1 MLPYFLVTAP
11 VAVMAIVSPRHR
23 RYPLIWGSVFFILLV
38 FIGLRHNVGMDW
50 NNYLRMIEKA
60 NGVDFLYALS
70 IAEPG
75 YALILWISGQAGWG
89 VYSANLAAAAIM
101 LYGLFRYA
109 KQTPS
114 PWIALLAALPFLVI
128 VTGMSAA
135 RQAMAIG
142 VLLWLV
148 ATWSNSSTFKRT
160 IMIFLAA
167 SFHMSAIIFLI
178 FVAFNANIRPSLKAS
193 FGIFMSAVAIY
204 ILQSSGQADYY
215 DSLYGSG
222 QTEVTQSSGALFHVL
237 FNAGPALICFLL
249 GRRARNI
256 LLYDPLHFQFA
267 IAALL
272 LIPLALVFSTAAY
285 RVNLYFFPVALSFF
299 SRVPLLF
306 HDARYRLF
314 IRCIIS
320 VFFLFYL
327 WFWLSAA
334 NSAIAYKNYR
344 NALFLHKDELV
355 LCCK

>member
-1 MLPYFLVTAP
+1 MLPYLLVTAP
-11 VAVMAIVSPRHR
+11 VAVMAVVSPLYR
-23 RYPLIWGSVFFILLV
+23 RYPLIWGSVFLILLL
-38 FIGLRHNVGMDW
+38 FIGLRHHVGMDW
-50 NNYLRMIEKA
+50 NNYLWMIEKA
-60 NGVDFLYALS
+60 NEVDFLHALS

-89 VYSANLAAAAIM
+89 VYSANLAAAAVM

-128 VTGMSAA
+128 ITGMSAA

-142 VLLWLV
+142 VVLWLV
-148 ATWSNSSTFKRT
+148 ATWSDSSTFKRLM
-160 IMIFLAA
+160 MIFLAA

-178 FVAFNANIRPSLKAS
+178 FVALNTNIRLWLKAC
-193 FGIFMSAVAIY
+193 FGIFLSAVVIY
-204 ILQSSGQADYY
+204 ILQSSGQAEYY

-222 QTEVTQSSGALFHVL
+222 QTEETQSTGALFHVL

-256 LLYDPLHFQFA
+256 LLYDRLHFQFA
-267 IAALL
+267 IVALL

-306 HDARYRLF
+306 RDPRYRLV
-314 IRCIIS
+314 IRCIICA
-320 VFFLFYL
+320 FFLFYL
-327 WFWLSAA
+327 GFWLSAA
-334 NSAIAYKNYR
+334 NSARAYNNYL
-344 NALFLHKDELV
+344 NALFLQKDELI